1 MKLDYF
7 LYMAESEGLN
17 EIVTTRRTKINAII
31 NDFIAAAKNGYD
43 INNIDFQ
50 NFIFNKY
57 NFENLTTKESQYIV
71 QAVQKR
77 I

>member
-7 LYMAESEGLN
+7 LYMAESEGLSD
-17 EIVTTRRTKINAII
+17 ITTTRQTKINAII
-31 NDFIAAAKNGYD
+31 NDFITAAKNGYD
-43 INNIDFQ
+43 INDVDLQ

-57 NFENLTTKESQYIV
+57 DLDDLTVKENQYITRTV
-71 QAVQKR
+71 QRK

>member
-1 MKLDYF
+1 MKLNYF

-31 NDFIAAAKNGYD
+31 NDFITAAKNGYD

-50 NFIFNKY
+50 NYIFNKY
-57 NFENLTTKESQYIV
+57 DFKNLTTKESQYIA